1 MRFSLQE
8 AKKSIQRRGGELSVS
23 PYFLQAGELQ
33 DSIMQLLAYHE
44 RLLGQPRRSFSLD
57 EARACI
63 GDYRLAHCLIAT
75 LSHWYVWQPRE
86 WSEVVDSLGGNDAL
100 LAIASPVPLRLA
112 LYDYVNEQAGG
123 FLSSSQ
129 RSEILCTFVERYALD
144 VQGLDYLA
152 VLDSEEEGV
161 LTRLVAEPPEA
172 REVAALYNQWIFE
185 ATLFNAS
192 SVHFVIDC
200 AAFTRSQALSDPLS
214 PAPVS
219 SGVGAAIKRLCF
231 LARKL
236 GVYYDLA
243 YDPANVPGGRHTA
256 DEASAPLLLHLTLY
270 GPQEVSGAPQQ
281 YGLRLARLCRLLLL
295 QYPETDRR
303 KRETPVHPPTPLDT
317 SHYTSSIPTRSS
329 GKTSGYG
336 AGDGQ
341 TRARKGQRTAL
352 LQAVQS
358 AQAQV
363 HFLQRAYTF
372 TMDAR
377 LLRLLP
383 VANNDSDALDKA
395 GNATDTSALFD
406 SSIEQAF
413 SEGFS
418 ALAESQGVDGWRLE
432 REPEPLLLSSS
443 IFIPDFALSRGHRRV
458 YVEILG
464 FWTPSY
470 RERKV
475 QKLREL
481 QDRDDL
487 LLAIPIEAREAFA
500 AVSGSFPIVYYDGQL
515 AVAEVLRVLR
525 GSYDDFAQRL
535 ISLDVSAVR
544 ARVREEGM
552 LVERLCY
559 DVLHCYRR
567 SELRVAAERIIDDE
581 TVYSPGVGL
590 YYRSWLRDFQDT
602 FQRWLN
608 TVHSVPLSEVAVEI
622 RVRWPQLT
630 QCDSSTI
637 EALLT
642 LNTQV
647 RIRRDSIFDAVVE
660 IVDDQETTEGSSMLE
675 EQALPVGPAK
685 VTKKQ
690 VRERKPALKK
700 RAETSETV
708 QENLWG

>member
-8 AKKSIQRRGGELSVS
+8 AKKSVQRRGGELSVS
-23 PYFLQAGELQ
+23 PHFLQADELQ
-33 DSIMQLLAYHE
+33 ESIAQLIAYHE
-44 RLLGQPRRSFSLD
+44 RLLDQPRRNFSLD

-75 LSHWYVWQPRE
+75 LSHWYTWRTRE
-86 WSEVVDSLGGNDAL
+86 WSEVVDSLGGNDEL

-112 LYDYVNEQAGG
+112 LYNYVNEQAGG
-123 FLSSSQ
+123 FLRSTQ
-129 RSEILCTFVERYALD
+129 RSEILRTFARLYALD
-144 VQGLDYLA
+144 VQDLEYLV
-152 VLDSEEEGV
+152 VLDSEEEGM
-161 LTRLVAEPPEA
+161 LTRSAAGLPTPQA
-172 REVAALYNQWIFE
+172 VAALYNQWLFE

-200 AAFTRSQALSDPLS
+200 AAFARSQALSDPLS
-214 PAPVS
+214 PISVS
-219 SGVGAAIKRLCF
+219 TGVGVAIKRLCF

-243 YDPANVPGGRHTA
+243 YDPARVPGRRHSM
-256 DEASAPLLLHLTLY
+256 DEANASLLLHLTLY

-281 YGLRLARLCRLLLL
+281 YGLRLARLCRLLLYS
-295 QYPETDRR
+295 Q
-303 KRETPVHPPTPLDT
+303 
-317 SHYTSSIPTRSS
+317 S
-329 GKTSGYG
+329 
-336 AGDGQ
+336 
-341 TRARKGQRTAL
+341 RKGQRTSL
-352 LQAVQS
+352 LQVVQS
-358 AQAQV
+358 AQAKV

-383 VANNDSDALDKA
+383 VTNDDALD
-395 GNATDTSALFD
+395 NANNSATTSLLFD

-413 SEGFS
+413 SEAFS
-418 ALAESQGVDGWRLE
+418 ALAGSQGVDGWRLE

-443 IFIPDFALSRGHRRV
+443 IFIPDFALSRGQRRI

-470 RERKV
+470 RERKI

-500 AVSGSFPIVYYDGQL
+500 PVSGSFPTVYYDGQL

-525 GSYDDFAQRL
+525 SSYDDFAQRL
-535 ISLDVSAVR
+535 AAIDVSAMR
-544 ARVREEGM
+544 AHVREEGM

-559 DVLHCYRR
+559 ELLHCYRR
-567 SELRVAAERIIDDE
+567 SELSVAAERIINDE
-581 TVYSPGVGL
+581 IVYSPGVGL
-590 YYRSWLRDFQDT
+590 YLRSWLRDFQHT

-608 TVHSVPLSEVAVEI
+608 SVHSASLSEAASEVKE
-622 RVRWPQLT
+622 RWPQLA
-630 QCDSSTI
+630 QYDSSAV

-642 LNTQV
+642 LNTRV

-660 IVDDQETTEGSSMLE
+660 IIDDQEAVEGPPLVE
-675 EQALPVGPAK
+675 IEPAK
-685 VTKKQ
+685 AAKKQ
-690 VRERKPALKK
+690 VRERKPALK
-700 RAETSETV
+700 RHTEASETV

>member
-1 MRFSLQE
+1 MRFSLQD

-23 PYFLQAGELQ
+23 PYFLQTGELQ
-33 DSIMQLLAYHE
+33 DGIAQLIAYHE
-44 RLLGQPRRSFSLD
+44 RLLGQPRRCFSLD

-75 LSHWYVWQPRE
+75 LSHWYIWRPRE
-86 WSEVVDSLGGNDAL
+86 WSEAVDSLGGNAAL

-123 FLSSSQ
+123 FLSSSR
-129 RSEILCTFVERYALD
+129 RSEALCTFAEQYALD
-144 VQGLDYLA
+144 VQGLEYLA
-152 VLDSEEEGV
+152 VLDSEEEGL
-161 LTRLVAEPPEA
+161 LTRSVAEPPEVRA
-172 REVAALYNQWIFE
+172 VAALYNQWVFE

-200 AAFTRSQALSDPLS
+200 MAFTRSQTLSDPLN

-219 SGVGAAIKRLCF
+219 SGAGAAIKRLCF

-243 YDPANVPGGRHTA
+243 YDPANVPGGRHA
-256 DEASAPLLLHLTLY
+256 PYEASASLLLHLTLY

-295 QYPETDRR
+295 QYPEMDRK
-303 KRETPVHPPTPLDT
+303 KRETSVHPPTPLET
-317 SHYTSSIPTRSS
+317 SHSTSSIPTRSS
-329 GKTSGYG
+329 GNTPDYG

-341 TRARKGQRTAL
+341 RRAGKGQRTAL

-363 HFLQRAYTF
+363 HFLQRTYTF

-383 VANNDSDALDKA
+383 VASNDLLDNA
-395 GNATDTSALFD
+395 GDSTDVSSLFD

-413 SEGFS
+413 SEAFS
-418 ALAESQGVDGWRLE
+418 ALSGSQGVDGWRLE

-443 IFIPDFALSRGHRRV
+443 IFIPDFALSRGPQRI

-481 QDRDDL
+481 QDRNDL

-500 AVSGSFPIVYYDGQL
+500 AVSASFPTVYYDGQL
-515 AVAEVLRVLR
+515 AVADVLRVLR

-535 ISLDVSAVR
+535 ASIDVSAVR

-559 DVLHCYRR
+559 DMLHCYRR
-567 SELRVAAERIIDDE
+567 SELGVAAERIIDDE
-581 TVYSPGVGL
+581 MAYSSGVGL
-590 YYRSWLRDFQDT
+590 YHRSWLRDFQDT

-608 TVHSVPLSEVAVEI
+608 AIRTAPLSEATVEI
-622 RVRWPQLT
+622 KARWPQLA
-630 QCDSSTI
+630 QCDSSAI

-642 LNTQV
+642 LNVQL
-647 RIRRDSIFDAVVE
+647 RIHRDSIFDAVVE
-660 IVDDQETTEGSSMLE
+660 IVDDQETTEGSSVLE
-675 EQALPVGPAK
+675 EQVLPIGPAK
-685 VTKKQ
+685 AAKKQ
-690 VRERKPALKK
+690 IRERKPALKK
-700 RAETSETV
+700 RTETSETV